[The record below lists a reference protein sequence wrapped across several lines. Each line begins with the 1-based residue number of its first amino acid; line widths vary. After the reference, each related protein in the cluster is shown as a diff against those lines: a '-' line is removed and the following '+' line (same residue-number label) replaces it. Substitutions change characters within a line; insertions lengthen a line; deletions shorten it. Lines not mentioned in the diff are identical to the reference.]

1 MKAQLLSLV
10 FILNGSGNT
19 GVEKSWSFSRVVH
32 YEGTVTG
39 V

>member
-1 MKAQLLSLV
+1 MKAQLLEFSLY
-10 FILNGSGNT
+10 FRWFGQYWFD
-19 GVEKSWSFSRVVH
+19 EKLRLSRVVH